1 MTHTSETNKKQF
13 VDIKNEQ
20 RLDTLG
26 MFTDSEGNHDNVVD
40 LEIIEICV
48 KLRKGDEVEED
59 CSIQSSC

>member
-1 MTHTSETNKKQF
+1 MYNKAKKKQF
-13 VDIKNEQ
+13 VDIKDEQ
-20 RLDTLG
+20 RLDTLE
-26 MFTDSEGNHDNVVD
+26 MFTDLEDNHGNVVG